1 MGYAYRKV
9 GYQDLTYK
17 NKAKIKSKELHK
29 KRGGENHDKSSKKY
43 ERRFRQGANYE
54 GTEKTYDNEFI
65 GEKDKKP

>member
-29 KRGGENHDKSSKKY
+29 KRGDENHDKSSKKY
-43 ERRFRQGANYE
+43 EGKFGHGANY
-54 GTEKTYDNEFI
+54 GTTEKA
-65 GEKDKKP
+65 